1 MLLVKFSPVL
11 SGPMRTGIAVDDV
24 VYDVS
29 SNFGS
34 IATFLSR
41 HPDGWNK
48 DILPLDP
55 FRRFDRSEVKL
66 GPPVDDGASV
76 YLVGANYKKH
86 AQEAGLDVPQTP
98 VIFQKPTTALLGPT
112 DPIVIPPVSTQM
124 DFEGE
129 LAVMIGRTAR
139 RVSEAQ
145 AKHHV
150 AGLTVLNDVT
160 ARDLQWVQLG
170 KHRIVDWLS
179 SKALDQSTPVGPGVA
194 SVSAV
199 ADPHRL
205 RLRTR
210 LNEDLMQDAD
220 TSLMVFSI
228 WQLIEFL
235 SARATLRPGDLLST
249 GTPVGVGGFRNI
261 FLKQGDRV
269 RVEIEEIGMLDNPV
283 VAR

>member
-1 MLLVKFSPVL
+1 MLLVKFSPL
-11 SGPMRTGIAVDDV
+11 PSGPTRTGIAVDDA

-29 SNFGS
+29 SKYES

-48 DILPLDP
+48 DLLPLDP
-55 FRRFDRSEVKL
+55 FQRFPRGEVKL

-86 AQEAGLDVPQTP
+86 AEEAGLDVPQTP
-98 VIFQKPTTALLGPT
+98 VIFQKPTTALLGPS
-112 DPIVIPPVSTQM
+112 DPIVIPPVSSQM

-139 RVSEAQ
+139 RVSAAQ
-145 AKHHV
+145 ARHHV

-179 SKALDQSTPVGPGVA
+179 SKALDQSTPVGPGIA

-249 GTPVGVGGFRNI
+249 GTPVGVGGFRKI

>member
-1 MLLVKFSPVL
+1 MLLVKFSSQP

-29 SNFGS
+29 SKYGS
-34 IATFLSR
+34 IATFLLR

-48 DILPLDP
+48 DTLPLEP
-55 FRRFDRSEVKL
+55 FQRFDRTAVKL

-86 AQEAGLDVPQTP
+86 AEEAGLDVPQTP

-112 DPIVIPPVSTQM
+112 DPIVIPPVSSQM

-139 RVSEAQ
+139 RVSAAQ
-145 AKHHV
+145 ARHHV

-249 GTPVGVGGFRNI
+249 GTPVGVGGFRKI

>member
-1 MLLVKFSPVL
+1 MHLVRFSPEPQG
-11 SGPMRTGIAVDDV
+11 SMRTGIAAEDL

-29 SNFGS
+29 SIYGS
-34 IATFLSR
+34 IANFLAR
-41 HPDGWNK
+41 HPDGWSK
-48 DILPLDP
+48 DTLPLDSFP
-55 FRRFDRSEVKL
+55 RFNRGEVKL

-86 AQEAGLDVPQTP
+86 AEEAGLDVPQTP

-112 DPIVIPPVSTQM
+112 DPIVIPPISTEM

-139 RVSEAQ
+139 RVSAAQ
-145 AKHHV
+145 AKRHV

-179 SKALDQSTPVGPGVA
+179 SKALDESTPVGPGIA
-194 SVSAV
+194 SVSAA

-249 GTPVGVGGFRNI
+249 GTPVGVGGFRKI

-269 RVEIEEIGMLDNPV
+269 RVEIEGIGMLDNPV

>member
-1 MLLVKFSPVL
+1 MLLVKFTPEK
-11 SGPMRTGIAVDDV
+11 SGPLRTGIALDDA

-29 SNFGS
+29 PQYGS
-34 IATFLSR
+34 VASFLSR
-41 HPDGWNK
+41 HPDGWSR
-48 DILPLDP
+48 DELRLETW
-55 FRRFDRSEVKL
+55 RRFDRSEVRL
-66 GPPVDDGASV
+66 GPPVDEGASV

-86 AQEAGLDVPQTP
+86 AEEAGLDVPQTP

-112 DPIVIPPVSTQM
+112 DPIVIPPISTQM

-129 LAVMIGRTAR
+129 LAVLIGRTAR
-139 RVSEAQ
+139 RVSAAQ
-145 AKHHV
+145 AERCV

-179 SKALDQSTPVGPGVA
+179 SKALDQSTPVGPGAA
-194 SVSAV
+194 SPSAV
-199 ADPHRL
+199 GDPHRL

-210 LNEDLMQDAD
+210 LNEELMQDAD

-249 GTPVGVGGFRNI
+249 GTPVGVGGFRKI
-261 FLKQGDRV
+261 FLKNGDRV
-269 RVEIEEIGMLDNPV
+269 RVDIDGIGMLDNPV
-283 VAR
+283 VAG

>member
-1 MLLVKFSPVL
+1 MLLVKFSPL
-11 SGPMRTGIAVDDV
+11 PTGPTRTGIAVDDA

-29 SNFGS
+29 SKYES

-48 DILPLDP
+48 DLLPLDP
-55 FRRFDRSEVKL
+55 FQRFPRGEVKL

-76 YLVGANYKKH
+76 FLVGANYKKH
-86 AQEAGLDVPQTP
+86 AEEAGLDVPQTP
-98 VIFQKPTTALLGPT
+98 VIFQKPTTALLGPS

-145 AKHHV
+145 ARHHV
-150 AGLTVLNDVT
+150 AGITVLNDVT

-249 GTPVGVGGFRNI
+249 GTPVGVGGFRKI

-269 RVEIEEIGMLDNPV
+269 RVEIEEIGMLDNRV
-283 VAR
+283 MAR

>member
-1 MLLVKFSPVL
+1 MLLVKFSTLPT
-11 SGPMRTGIAVDDV
+11 GPTRTGIAVDDA

-29 SNFGS
+29 SKYES

-48 DILPLDP
+48 DLLPLDA
-55 FRRFDRSEVKL
+55 FQRFPRGEVKL

-86 AQEAGLDVPQTP
+86 AEEAGLEVPQTP
-98 VIFQKPTTALLGPT
+98 VIFQKPTTALLGPS

-145 AKHHV
+145 ARHHV
-150 AGLTVLNDVT
+150 AGITVLNDVT

-205 RLRTR
+205 WLRTR

-249 GTPVGVGGFRNI
+249 GTPVGVGGFRKI

-269 RVEIEEIGMLDNPV
+269 RVEIEKIGILDNPV

>member
-1 MLLVKFSPVL
+1 MLLVKFASVP

-29 SNFGS
+29 SKYES

-55 FRRFDRSEVKL
+55 FLRFDRSEVKL

-86 AQEAGLDVPQTP
+86 AEEAGLDVPQTP

-129 LAVMIGRTAR
+129 LAVIIGRTAR
-139 RVSEAQ
+139 RVPEAR
-145 AKHHV
+145 AKHHI
-150 AGLTVLNDVT
+150 AGFTVLNDVT

-170 KHRIVDWLS
+170 KHKIVDWLS

-249 GTPVGVGGFRNI
+249 GTPVGVGGFRKI

>member
-1 MLLVKFSPVL
+1 MLLVKFVTQQ
-11 SGPMRTGIAVDDV
+11 SGPMRTGIAVDNS
-24 VYDVS
+24 VYDIS
-29 SNFGS
+29 SKYSS
-34 IATFLSR
+34 IADFLSH

-48 DILPLDP
+48 DVLALDS
-55 FRRFDRSEVKL
+55 FSRLKRSEVRL
-66 GPPVDDGASV
+66 GAPVDDGASV

-86 AQEAGLDVPQTP
+86 AEEAGLDVPQTP
-98 VIFQKPTTALLGPT
+98 VIFQKPVTALVGPT
-112 DPIVIPPVSTQM
+112 DPIVIPPISNQM

-129 LAVMIGRTAR
+129 LAVLIGRTAH
-139 RVSEAQ
+139 RVSEDQ
-145 AKHHV
+145 AKRCV
-150 AGLTVLNDVT
+150 AACTVLNDVT

-179 SKALDQSTPVGPGVA
+179 SKALDRSTPVGPGLV
-194 SVSAV
+194 SVSALG
-199 ADPHRL
+199 DPHRL

-210 LNEDLMQDAD
+210 LNGDLMQDAD

-249 GTPVGVGGFRNI
+249 GTPVGVGGFRKI
-261 FLKQGDRV
+261 FLKDGDRV
-269 RVEIEEIGMLDNPV
+269 RVEIDPIGMLDNPV

>member
-1 MLLVKFSPVL
+1 MLLVKFSPVP

-29 SNFGS
+29 SKYGS
-34 IATFLSR
+34 IAIFLSR

-55 FRRFDRSEVKL
+55 FLRFDRSEIKL

-86 AQEAGLDVPQTP
+86 AEEAGLDVPQTP

-139 RVSEAQ
+139 RVSAAQ

-199 ADPHRL
+199 ANPHRL

-249 GTPVGVGGFRNI
+249 GTPVGVGGFRRI

-269 RVEIEEIGMLDNPV
+269 RVEIEEIGLLDNSV